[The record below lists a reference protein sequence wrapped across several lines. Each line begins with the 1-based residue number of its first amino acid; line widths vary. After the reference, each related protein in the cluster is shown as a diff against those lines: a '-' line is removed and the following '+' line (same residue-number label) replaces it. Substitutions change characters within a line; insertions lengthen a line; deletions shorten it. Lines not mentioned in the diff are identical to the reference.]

1 MSALSEVLRRALAQ
15 RLEQTAGRWP
25 RAMFG
30 EVNENAAR
38 LARAREQGFNTN
50 QVWYHGT
57 QQNFPEFRPSEG
69 SFGRG
74 VYVSRNPDKAS
85 GYAQW
90 GENMGGEGGNVL
102 PVYLRQGRFRRT
114 LHQDAM
120 VPDPSDIRSV
130 FAQFDPAKAKS
141 SDLLAGVAI
150 GVPTAALTLRE
161 MLRGRMI
168 GEA

>member
-1 MSALSEVLRRALAQ
+1 MAAVGEILRRALAQ

-30 EVNENAAR
+30 ETSENASR

-57 QQNFPEFRPSEG
+57 QRSFPEFQPGEG

-102 PVYLRQGRFRRT
+102 PVFLRNGSFRRT
-114 LHQDAM
+114 LHQDAV
-120 VPDPSDIRSV
+120 VPDPSNIRSV
-130 FAQFDPAKAKS
+130 FAQFDPAKANS
-141 SDLLAGVAI
+141 ADLLAGVAI
-150 GVPTAALTLRE
+150 GVPVGAITLRE
-161 MLRGRMI
+161 ALRGRMM